1 MDYMVNEVRD
11 RLRKVLGDRL
21 RTARVRAGLRQV
33 ELAAAMGDRYDQT
46 MISSVERGRSGL
58 KVDGLV
64 KACQALGVSVDYLLG
79 LLDDPTPAAE
89 LSELA
94 QGAKVAVV
102 AMPQVAVSAGCGMMN
117 YDETVISMVPFPPGV
132 LMELGVR
139 AENCNLLIV
148 RGDSMEP
155 TISDGS
161 TILVDR
167 SAFELRDRRIYVMRT
182 EDGVVVKRVVRHGNF
197 GWVLMSD
204 NPIWSPM
211 PLADGASVVGQVRW
225 SSKKFPS

>member
-1 MDYMVNEVRD
+1 MV
-11 RLRKVLGDRL
+11 RLMGERL
-21 RTARVRAGLRQV
+21 KEARVRAGLKQV
-33 ELAAAMGDRYDQT
+33 ELAAALGDRYDQT

-102 AMPQVAVSAGCGMMN
+102 VMPQVAVSAGCGMMS
-117 YDETVISMVPFPPGV
+117 YDETVVSMVPFPPGV

-155 TISDGS
+155 TLSDGS

-167 SAFELRDRRIYVMRT
+167 GAFELRDRRIYVMRT

-211 PLADGASVVGQVRW
+211 TLNEDVHVIGAVRW
-225 SSKKFPS
+225 SSRKFPS